1 MYTWI
6 QKMWYFQFCVNL
18 FMINHMTLHVFQ
30 GHLPGDVDRHILLGG
45 TGEHPKQLIQDGR
58 QELDHHMTFHGM

>member
-1 MYTWI
+1 MWKQ
-6 QKMWYFQFCVNL
+6 QKPTAHVYMNTGNVYFG
-18 FMINHMTLHVFQ
+18 

-45 TGEHPKQLIQDGR
+45 TGKHPKQLIQDGR